1 VNAGGGGFGNQK
13 AAHGNGTVCTHSGCL
28 FKLSRDGRQLE
39 IYSRGFRAPNGI
51 GVSPSGQVTASDNE
65 GTWVPTTPIHWIEP
79 GQFCGVSNRFTGP
92 PLSERYVPPLC
103 WLAKNYDNSGGG
115 QIWVTGKQ
123 WGPFE
128 GELLHESYGQS
139 SLFLVMSEPLKDGRR
154 QGGVVKFPLKFT
166 SSVMR
171 AKFHP
176 RDGQLYVAGLSEW
189 QSNAGKIT
197 GFDRVRYTGK
207 PVYTVRG
214 LKVVKDG
221 VQLTFTQPLAPEAAA
236 DLQNYSG
243 KRWNYLR
250 SENYGSPELSVADP
264 KKKGRDNLEIVHASL
279 SSDARTVTL
288 QIGDFRPVMQ
298 QTLKFNLKAA
308 DGTPIAQEV
317 MHTVHA
323 IP

>member
-1 VNAGGGGFGNQK
+1 
-13 AAHGNGTVCTHSGCL
+13 
-28 FKLSRDGRQLE
+28 
-39 IYSRGFRAPNGI
+39 
-51 GVSPSGQVTASDNE
+51 
-65 GTWVPTTPIHWIEP
+65 
-79 GQFCGVSNRFTGP
+79 
-92 PLSERYVPPLC
+92 
-103 WLAKNYDNSGGG
+103 
-115 QIWVTGKQ
+115 
-123 WGPFE
+123 
-128 GELLHESYGQS
+128 
-139 SLFLVMSEPLKDGRR
+139 
-154 QGGVVKFPLKFT
+154 
-166 SSVMR
+166 
-171 AKFHP
+171 
-176 RDGQLYVAGLSEW
+176 
-189 QSNAGKIT
+189 
-197 GFDRVRYTGK
+197 
-207 PVYTVRG
+207 
-214 LKVVKDG
+214 

-264 KKKGRDNLEIVHASL
+264 KKKGRDNLEILHASL